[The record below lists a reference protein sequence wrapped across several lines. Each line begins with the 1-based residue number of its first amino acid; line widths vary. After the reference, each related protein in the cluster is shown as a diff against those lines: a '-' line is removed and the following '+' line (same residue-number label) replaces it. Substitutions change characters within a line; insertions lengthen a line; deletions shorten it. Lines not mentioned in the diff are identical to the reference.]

1 MKYYFEQAFYAPE
14 LGNAPEGAVEISDE
28 RWFELLD
35 AQARGKRIVTGSDGF
50 PIAAD
55 PEEPSLD
62 ELKAVV
68 IETLWRNYKT
78 HQTKYVDAEDLYLA
92 GKCAQE
98 GSSMGSAVEAWVMSL
113 WARYYDVRD
122 MLVAAET
129 VEALDSIDLSADA
142 CGEPPYTIRQLND
155 EARAASVQNTNAKS

>member
-1 MKYYFEQAFYAPE
+1 MKYYFEQAFYDPE
-14 LGNAPEGAVEISDE
+14 LGNVPEGAVEISEE

-68 IETLWRNYKT
+68 IETLWQNYKT
-78 HQTKYVDAEDLYLA
+78 YQQKYVDDGDLSLA
-92 GKCAQE
+92 IVCALK
-98 GSSMGSAVEAWVMSL
+98 GSSMGNAVQNWVLQL
-113 WARYYDVRD
+113 WARYYTVRD
-122 MLVAAET
+122 AVTAAVT
-129 VEALDSIDLSADA
+129 ADALGEIDLSADA

-155 EARAASVQNTNAKS
+155 EARAASAQNTNAKS